1 VPNAGKLGCLSCIN
15 VFGLSLGCLLM
26 LDEGMFRSMS
36 VHDGS
41 MPITADCMQ
50 RTPSLMPF
58 ILLVFEMSGS
68 HAGAV

>member
-1 VPNAGKLGCLSCIN
+1 
-15 VFGLSLGCLLM
+15 M

-41 MPITADCMQ
+41 MPITADCMHCMQ
-50 RTPSLMPF
+50 RTPSLMSF

>member
-1 VPNAGKLGCLSCIN
+1 
-15 VFGLSLGCLLM
+15 M